1 MYLPDVFREERLEV
15 LHGLIRHYP
24 LATLVTAG
32 PQGLAANPIPFFLAE
47 AGDKGTLRAHLA
59 KGNPQVADLR
69 AGCDALVIFS
79 GPQAYVTPSWY
90 PSKAEHGKVAPTWNY
105 ATVQVRGQPRIIDD
119 SQWLLALLGDF
130 TDSQEQAK
138 PHPWRVADAPE
149 DYLAAALRGLVGLEI
164 PIESIVGKWKV
175 SQNRSENDRRGV
187 ARGLAEDDRDAAMAA
202 LVAAT
207 L

>member
-15 LHGLIRHYP
+15 LHDLIRHYP

-105 ATVQVRGQPRIIDD
+105 ATVQVRGQPRIIAD

-130 TDSQEQAK
+130 TDSQEQAR
-138 PHPWRVADAPE
+138 PHPWRVANAPE

-164 PIESIVGKWKV
+164 PIESIIGKWKV
-175 SQNRSENDRRGV
+175 SQNRSATDRRGV

>member
-1 MYLPDVFREERLEV
+1 MYLPEVFREERLEV
-15 LHGLIRHYP
+15 LHGLIRDYP

-59 KGNPQVADLR
+59 KGNSQAADLR
-69 AGCDALVIFS
+69 AGCEALVIFS

-105 ATVQVRGQPRIIDD
+105 ATVQVRGAPRIIDD

-130 TDSQEQAK
+130 TDIQEQAQ

-164 PIESIVGKWKV
+164 PIESMIGKWKV
-175 SQNRSENDRRGV
+175 SQNRSATDRRGV
-187 ARGLAEDDRDAAMAA
+187 ARGLEEDARDAAMAA

>member
-69 AGCDALVIFS
+69 AGCDALVVFS
-79 GPQAYVTPSWY
+79 GPQAYVTPGWY

-130 TDSQEQAK
+130 TDSQEQSR

-164 PIESIVGKWKV
+164 PIESMIAKWKV
-175 SQNRSENDRRGV
+175 SQNRSATDRRGV

>member
-1 MYLPDVFREERLEV
+1 MYLPDVFREERLDV
-15 LHGLIRHYP
+15 LHGLIRDYP

-32 PQGLAANPIPFFLAE
+32 PQGLCANAIPFFLAE

-69 AGCDALVIFS
+69 AGSPALVIFS
-79 GPQAYVTPSWY
+79 GSQAYVTPSWY

-105 ATVQVRGQPRIIDD
+105 ATVQVRGLPRIIDD
-119 SQWLLALLGDF
+119 SQWLLTLLGDF
-130 TDSQEQAK
+130 TDRQEQPR
-138 PHPWRVADAPE
+138 PHPWQVADAPE

-164 PIESIVGKWKV
+164 PIQSLVGKWKV
-175 SQNRSENDRRGV
+175 SQNRSATDRRGV
-187 ARGLAEDDRDAAMAA
+187 ARGLAEDGSTAVMAA

>member
-69 AGCDALVIFS
+69 AGCDALVVFS
-79 GPQAYVTPSWY
+79 GLQAYVTPGWY

-119 SQWLLALLGDF
+119 SQWLLALLDDF
-130 TDSQEQAK
+130 TDSQEQAR

-164 PIESIVGKWKV
+164 PIESIIGKWKV
-175 SQNRSENDRRGV
+175 SQNRSATDRRGV

>member
-1 MYLPDVFREERLEV
+1 MYLPDVFREERVEV
-15 LHGLIRHYP
+15 LHGLIRDYP

-59 KGNPQVADLR
+59 RSNPQVADLR

-105 ATVQVRGQPRIIDD
+105 ATVQVRGAPRIIDD
-119 SQWLLALLGDF
+119 SQWLLTLLKNF
-130 TDSQEQAK
+130 TDREEQAR
-138 PHPWRVADAPE
+138 PHPWQVADAPD
-149 DYLAAALRGLVGLEI
+149 DYLAVALRALVGLEI
-164 PIESIVGKWKV
+164 PIDTLVGKWKV
-175 SQNRSENDRRGV
+175 SQNRSAADRRGV
-187 ARGLAEDDRDAAMAA
+187 AHGLEQDDHDADMAA